1 MSRFFYTFENQTLKP
16 TLMKDQNR
24 RRRILLAI
32 LLILSIGNYTRIVG
46 TDNIRTVEFLSIA
59 AIGAITALL
68 IKEVVSAFKNKE

>member
-1 MSRFFYTFENQTLKP
+1 
-16 TLMKDQNR
+16 MKDQNR

-32 LLILSIGNYTRIVG
+32 LLILTIGNYTRIVG

-59 AIGAITALL
+59 TIGAITALL